1 MIYKPINFIHKKTQQ
16 IQFLKEEISHKRIE
30 EQLNNSYIQNQINQ
44 FKELIE
50 KDICVSIPNAFWKR
64 KQHCH
69 KARPIQMNV
78 ELLQYC
84 HKEIQELMQKRLIRP
99 SKSPWS

>member
-69 KARPIQMNV
+69 K
-78 ELLQYC
+78 
-84 HKEIQELMQKRLIRP
+84 EIQELMQKRLIRP